1 MKKFK
6 RTAVAMICMLSISVG
21 SAGMVVYAAGE
32 NQQKS
37 VYYEEYKKIVEE
49 VSSDTDAELTLLP
62 AEDFAD
68 EDWRTPDEFEKIVR
82 AFATAEIA
90 VNKNDDIT
98 DLASET
104 RYAVAASKNVSFIV
118 ENNAD
123 VTIKIKADFSTQ
135 YHAGRQYVS
144 SVSNIS
150 SSKAIDTG
158 TWQQVGSDYL
168 LLDAGRTA
176 QISVSGNLS
185 YGGVSQEKIITVE
198 FYCSAAGGVS

>member
-1 MKKFK
+1 MKKFMRK
-6 RTAVAMICMLSISVG
+6 AVAMICMLSISVG

-49 VSSDTDAELTLLP
+49 VSSDTDVELTLLP

-68 EDWRTPDEFEKIVR
+68 EDWRTPDEFEKIVK
-82 AFATAEIA
+82 AFAMAEIA
-90 VNKNDDIT
+90 VNKNDDIA
-98 DLASET
+98 DLVSET
-104 RYAVAASKNVSFIV
+104 RYAVATSKNVSFIV
-118 ENNAD
+118 ENTAD

-135 YHAGRQYVS
+135 YHAGRQYIS

-150 SSKAIDTG
+150 SSKATDNG
-158 TWQQVGSDYL
+158 TWQQTGSDYL

-185 YGGVSQEKIITVE
+185 YAGVSQKKIITVE

>member
-1 MKKFK
+1 MKKFMRK
-6 RTAVAMICMLSISVG
+6 AVAMICIVSISAG
-21 SAGMVVYAAGE
+21 SAGMIVCAAGE

-37 VYYEEYKKIVEE
+37 MYYEEYKKIVEE
-49 VSSDTDAELTLLP
+49 VSSDTDVELTLLP

-150 SSKAIDTG
+150 SSEATG
-158 TWQQVGSDYL
+158 
-168 LLDAGRTA
+168 
-176 QISVSGNLS
+176 N
-185 YGGVSQEKIITVE
+185 
-198 FYCSAAGGVS
+198 